1 VSSGAAATPIEFTG
15 GSQLGEL
22 GQFLVRL
29 HQDATLQAQWCSP
42 NRGAV
47 IDGSG
52 LSQSTKDFLHGNPDV
67 SQVQQRLQQETG
79 PGNQT
84 WICIWIRR

>member
-1 VSSGAAATPIEFTG
+1 MSSGGTSTSIEFTG

-29 HQDATLQAQWCSP
+29 HQDSSLQAQWVA
-42 NRGAV
+42 NRSAV
-47 IDGSG
+47 IDSSG

-67 SQVQQRLQQETG
+67 SQVQQRLQGETG
-79 PGNQT
+79 PGNQK
-84 WICIWIRR
+84 WICIWIRQ